1 MEVHLENSS
10 VEGDSNALI
19 MPPKKSNKR
28 KGMNQEQEVAKK
40 NKNLQLSKSQ
50 KRKLKKLE
58 EEKERTLLLSKSIET
73 LEKYK
78 IPEEAF
84 SLMQSSRNIC
94 RVETVKEKR
103 RMAVQFSKA
112 GLSPQG
118 DQPFK
123 RNHET
128 ASFDIEAELDRIQSK
143 EMNEKGH
150 SQQMVI
156 GREVQNHASFSPVYH
171 DPVSGNELG
180 LNGSSVPAFSA
191 GEVPNEDNCTLTL
204 EVPKTFSQAS
214 SDHDAR
220 KTSSLMGNLNESS
233 TVDLGKASNFPD
245 FSLPR
250 PPTTPTVVHVSRP
263 GEVEKKRKDLPII
276 MMEQEI
282 MEAINEQSTVIIC
295 GETGC
300 GKTTQVPQ
308 FLYEA
313 GFGSKHSVV
322 RNGVIGVT
330 QPRRVAVLA
339 TARRVAFEL
348 GLHLGKEV
356 GFQVRHD
363 KRIGDDCSIKFMT
376 DGILL
381 REVQTDIL
389 LKRYSVI
396 ILDEAHE
403 RSVNTDILIG
413 MLSQ

>member
-1 MEVHLENSS
+1 MEVHLEISC

-19 MPPKKSNKR
+19 MPPKNSNKR

-118 DQPFK
+118 DQPLK

-150 SQQMVI
+150 SQPMVI
-156 GREVQNHASFSPVYH
+156 GREVQNHASFSLVFH

-191 GEVPNEDNCTLTL
+191 GEVPNEDNCTPTL

-233 TVDLGKASNFPD
+233 TVDLGKTSNFPD

-250 PPTTPTVVHVSRP
+250 PPTTPTV
-263 GEVEKKRKDLPII
+263 
-276 MMEQEI
+276 EI

-363 KRIGDDCSIKFMT
+363 KRIG
-376 DGILL
+376 
-381 REVQTDIL
+381 R
-389 LKRYSVI
+389 
-396 ILDEAHE
+396 
-403 RSVNTDILIG
+403 
-413 MLSQ
+413 

>member
-156 GREVQNHASFSPVYH
+156 GREVQNHASFSLVYH

-191 GEVPNEDNCTLTL
+191 GEVPNEDNCTPTV

-220 KTSSLMGNLNESS
+220 KTSSLMVCYPLR
-233 TVDLGKASNFPD
+233 L
-245 FSLPR
+245 
-250 PPTTPTVVHVSRP
+250 
-263 GEVEKKRKDLPII
+263 
-276 MMEQEI
+276 Q
-282 MEAINEQSTVIIC
+282 VIIHN
-295 GETGC
+295 
-300 GKTTQVPQ
+300 Q
-308 FLYEA
+308 L
-313 GFGSKHSVV
+313 
-322 RNGVIGVT
+322 
-330 QPRRVAVLA
+330 
-339 TARRVAFEL
+339 
-348 GLHLGKEV
+348 LHY
-356 GFQVRHD
+356 
-363 KRIGDDCSIKFMT
+363 IC
-376 DGILL
+376 
-381 REVQTDIL
+381 
-389 LKRYSVI
+389 
-396 ILDEAHE
+396 
-403 RSVNTDILIG
+403 
-413 MLSQ
+413 

>member
-1 MEVHLENSS
+1 MEVHLENSC

-19 MPPKKSNKR
+19 MPAKKSNKR
-28 KGMNQEQEVAKK
+28 KGMNQAQEVAKK
-40 NKNLQLSKSQ
+40 NKNPQLSKSQ

-58 EEKERTLLLSKSIET
+58 EENERTLLLSKSIET

-78 IPEEAF
+78 IPEDAF
-84 SLMQSSRNIC
+84 SLLQSSRNIS

-128 ASFDIEAELDRIQSK
+128 ASFEIDAGLDEIQSK
-143 EMNEKGH
+143 KDMNEKGH
-150 SQQMVI
+150 LQPMVI
-156 GREVQNHASFSPVYH
+156 GREVQNHASFSLVYH

-180 LNGSSVPAFSA
+180 LNGRSVSAFSA
-191 GEVPNEDNCTLTL
+191 EEVPNEDNCTPTL
-204 EVPKTFSQAS
+204 EVPKKSSQAS

-220 KTSSLMGNLNESS
+220 KTSSLMGKLNESS

-245 FSLPR
+245 FPLPR

-263 GEVEKKRKDLPII
+263 DEVEKKRKDLPII

-282 MEAINEQSTVIIC
+282 MEAINEHSTVIIC

-308 FLYEA
+308 VMVQTILLLEM
-313 GFGSKHSVV
+313 
-322 RNGVIGVT
+322 
-330 QPRRVAVLA
+330 VLLVLLNHGA
-339 TARRVAFEL
+339 L
-348 GLHLGKEV
+348 LSLPLLDGLHLNLV
-356 GFQVRHD
+356 FILV
-363 KRIGDDCSIKFMT
+363 KRLDSKLGMT
-376 DGILL
+376 
-381 REVQTDIL
+381 RELETIVQSSL
-389 LKRYSVI
+389 
-396 ILDEAHE
+396 
-403 RSVNTDILIG
+403 
-413 MLSQ
+413 